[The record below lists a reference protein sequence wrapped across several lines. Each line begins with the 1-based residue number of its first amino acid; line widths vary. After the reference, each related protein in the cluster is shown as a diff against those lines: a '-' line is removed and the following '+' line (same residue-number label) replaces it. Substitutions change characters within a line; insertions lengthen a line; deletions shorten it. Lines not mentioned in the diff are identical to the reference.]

1 MRRQTVF
8 DVPVVSCGATS
19 ATSVV
24 NRDSQGGKIL
34 AEKKTIVCGIYQNG
48 GRAERT
54 VPDFLAAGFSQDAI
68 SVSLPDKPG
77 LEVPEGIAAG
87 VTAGGA
93 LSVRCDTPEQVT
105 RAKDLLKQ
113 TGAQD
118 VYASGEEADKVF
130 VES

>member
-1 MRRQTVF
+1 VH
-8 DVPVVSCGATS
+8 VVSHGAS
-19 ATSVV
+19 FATSVNHV
-24 NRDSQGGKIL
+24 SQGGKIL
-34 AEKKTIVCGIYQNG
+34 AEKKTVVCGIYQNG

-54 VPDFLAAGFSQDAI
+54 VPDLLAAGFSQDAI

-77 LEVPEGIAAG
+77 MEVPEGIAVG
-87 VTAGGA
+87 VTAGGV

-118 VYASGEEADKVF
+118 VYSSCDEADQVF